1 VNGRHGFDWDDD
13 LVEAKRPEASMGRAI
28 SPEWARI
35 AGSCALSD
43 ASPRGRALY
52 ADRASNRGGVS
63 VLGGQGDIEIRQ
75 RLTEALVRMTNRAV
89 V

>member
-1 VNGRHGFDWDDD
+1 
-13 LVEAKRPEASMGRAI
+13 MGRAI